1 LSSRRADYGAGNGA
15 SPGSLGK
22 QVRPLASNADPGAF
36 ALEAVMLL
44 RLAPLL
50 LAVAAQAWSQSPA
63 IPDTPAGRQF
73 AAWLALFNRGDR
85 DAYKE
90 FIDKNY
96 PSDP

>member
-1 LSSRRADYGAGNGA
+1 
-15 SPGSLGK
+15 
-22 QVRPLASNADPGAF
+22 
-36 ALEAVMLL
+36 MLL

-50 LAVAAQAWSQSPA
+50 LVVAAQAWSQSPA

-96 PSDP
+96 PSDPLPVDREMAFREMTGGFDVKQVEPSTADTQA